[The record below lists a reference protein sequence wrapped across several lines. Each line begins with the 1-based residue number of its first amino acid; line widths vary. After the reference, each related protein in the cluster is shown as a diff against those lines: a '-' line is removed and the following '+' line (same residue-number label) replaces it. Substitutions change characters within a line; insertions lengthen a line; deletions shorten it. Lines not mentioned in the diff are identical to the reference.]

1 MITHGFTRPSGKK
14 VSGEELVKICTEY
27 IAKDP
32 MAEYEITVGTD
43 SQDHKFVTLV
53 RVVSSSIVWNMCL
66 SSAH

>member
-32 MAEYEITVGTD
+32 MAEYESGAR
-43 SQDHKFVTLV
+43 SGHTLLHSGDNQ
-53 RVVSSSIVWNMCL
+53 RFQSLTAIVQRC
-66 SSAH
+66 